1 MTAHPRRGSR
11 VGTDEPRQVPLGRP
25 NYGGSVR
32 WRRGPCQ
39 RRQSLMDERLNAQA
53 EIDGLTTRRT
63 VARGVAVGGVA
74 ALFAAVGTGR
84 VLADS
89 GDDNDDGG
97 SDAGDDT
104 ADDNAGDDTADDD
117 GAVDDTT
124 GDDGMDDGGSGDT
137 CGPRSGRWQGG
148 PKKRKR

>member
-104 ADDNAGDDTADDD
+104 ADDTADDD

-124 GDDGMDDGGSGDT
+124 DDDGMDDGGSGDT
-137 CGPRSGRWQGG
+137 GGAGSGVVKGHH
-148 PKKRKR
+148 KNRKRRGGRH